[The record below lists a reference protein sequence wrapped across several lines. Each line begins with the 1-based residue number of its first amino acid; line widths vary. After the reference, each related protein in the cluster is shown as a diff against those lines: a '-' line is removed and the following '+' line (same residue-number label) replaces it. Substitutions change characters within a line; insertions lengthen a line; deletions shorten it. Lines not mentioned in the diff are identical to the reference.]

1 MLIKTKLL
9 SAIALLS
16 LIAIG
21 IAVYSQHA
29 LAENSETMDAVY
41 ADRIVP
47 LKNLKAT
54 SDAFAVSIVDA
65 AHKVRN
71 GNETMETG
79 LASVNDARQVISAN
93 WDAYVATSMTP
104 EEHKLV
110 ENAKQQLVVAMDS
123 IATLTKILSERD
135 SAALDSFVRTA
146 LYETIDP
153 LTETISEISD
163 LQVRLSD
170 EVFQEQHRE
179 FETIRTLSIGLILL
193 VLVLAAGTYLVV
205 SRGVIGPLGRQIG
218 AMRKLIDGHLD
229 DDGSDVT
236 GKDEIAEMAR
246 AIQSFREAA
255 RSNLRLQAEAEE
267 SRRNG
272 EAQRTRMQVEA
283 EQAAQQRL
291 IQATSGLATGLQRL
305 ADGDLA
311 VRLEEPFSA
320 EFEQLR
326 HDLNKAAAQ
335 LNDAMLAVAHSAGNI
350 GMGTREIS
358 QSADDLSKRTEQQ
371 AASLEE
377 TAAALDEITANVSN
391 SSRRTEEARDVAG
404 EAKTSATQSAVVVA
418 NAVEAMRRIEE
429 SSSQISNIIGV
440 IDEIAFQTNLL
451 ALNAGVEAARAGEA
465 GKGFAVVAQEV
476 RELAQRSAKAAKEI
490 KELIRSSTSE
500 VESGVRLVRDTGE
513 ALRTIEAHVIT
524 INEHMAAIATSARE
538 QSVGLAEVNTAV
550 NQMDQVT
557 QRNAAMVEEAN
568 AASATLAQ
576 EGSNLRALID
586 RFQLSGETGVSPKP
600 EARRTAPRAVATHQY
615 ADTSARPAIRRPAA
629 QMVNGNTALS
639 TEGWAEF

>member
-16 LIAIG
+16 LIAVG
-21 IAVYSQHA
+21 IAVYNQHA
-29 LAENSETMDAVY
+29 LAENSATMDAVY

-71 GNETMETG
+71 GNATMETG
-79 LASVNDARQVISAN
+79 LASVNDARQVITAN
-93 WDAYVATSMTP
+93 WDAYVATAMTP

-110 ENAKQQLVVAMDS
+110 EGAKQQMVVAIDS
-123 IATLTKILSERD
+123 IATLTKILSARD

-153 LTETISEISD
+153 LTESISEISD
-163 LQVRLSD
+163 LQVHLSD
-170 EVFQEQHRE
+170 RVFQEQHSK
-179 FETIRTLSIGLILL
+179 FETVRVLSVGIIVL
-193 VLVLAAGTYLVV
+193 VLVLAGATFLVV
-205 SRGVIGPLGRQIG
+205 SRGVIGPLSRQIA
-218 AMRKLIDGHLD
+218 AMRRLIDGHLD
-229 DDGSDVT
+229 DDGSDIA

-246 AIQSFREAA
+246 AIQSFRQAA

-272 EAQRTRMQVEA
+272 ESERVRMQAEA
-283 EQAAQQRL
+283 ERAAQQRL

-311 VRLEEPFSA
+311 VRLDEPFSA

-326 HDLNKAAAQ
+326 HDLNKTAAQ
-335 LNDAMLAVAHSAGNI
+335 LNDAMLAVADSAGNI
-350 GMGTREIS
+350 GLGTREIS

-377 TAAALDEITANVSN
+377 TAAALDQITANVSN

-404 EAKTSATQSAVVVA
+404 EAKTSAAQSAVVVA
-418 NAVEAMRRIEE
+418 NAVDAMRRIEE
-429 SSSQISNIIGV
+429 SSSQISSIIGV

-451 ALNAGVEAARAGEA
+451 ALNAGVEAARAGDA

-490 KELIRSSTSE
+490 KELIRSSSSE

-513 ALRTIEAHVIT
+513 ALKTIEAHVIT

-586 RFQLSGETGVSPKP
+586 RFQLSGETGASAQPA
-600 EARRTAPRAVATHQY
+600 ARRTAPRAVISNQHVNN
-615 ADTSARPAIRRPAA
+615 SPRPAVRPPAMPQA
-629 QMVNGNTALS
+629 RGNAALS
-639 TEGWAEF
+639 IDGWAEF

>member
-79 LASVNDARQVISAN
+79 LASVNNARQVITAN
-93 WDAYVATSMTP
+93 WDAYVSTSMTP
-104 EEHKLV
+104 EEQKLV
-110 ENAKQQLVVAMDS
+110 ENAKQQMVIAMDS
-123 IATLTKILSERD
+123 IATLTKILSEGD

-163 LQVRLSD
+163 LQVHLSD
-170 EVFQEQHRE
+170 EVFQAQHRE
-179 FETIRTLSIGLILL
+179 FETVQVLSIGIIVL

-229 DDGSDVT
+229 DDGTAVT

-272 EAQRTRMQVEA
+272 EAERTRMQAEA
-283 EQAAQQRL
+283 ERAAQQRL
-291 IQATSGLATGLQRL
+291 VHATSGLATGLQRL

-311 VRLEEPFSA
+311 VRLDEPFSA

-326 HDLNKAAAQ
+326 HDLNKAAGQ
-335 LNDAMLAVAHSAGNI
+335 LNDAMLAVADSAGNI
-350 GMGTREIS
+350 GLGTREIS

-377 TAAALDEITANVSN
+377 TAAALDQITANVSN

-429 SSSQISNIIGV
+429 SSSQISSIIGV

-490 KELIRSSTSE
+490 KELIRSSSSE

-513 ALRTIEAHVIT
+513 ALKTIEAHVIT

-586 RFQLSGETGVSPKP
+586 RFQLSGETSASPQSG
-600 EARRTAPRAVATHQY
+600 ARRTAPRAVSAHQY
-615 ADTSARPAIRRPAA
+615 AGSNARPAVRRPAA
-629 QMVNGNTALS
+629 PLVQGNTALA

>member
-29 LAENSETMDAVY
+29 LAENSATMDAVY

-71 GNETMETG
+71 GNETMEAG
-79 LASVNDARQVISAN
+79 LASVNDARQVITAN

-104 EEHKLV
+104 EEQKLV
-110 ENAKQQLVVAMDS
+110 ENAKQQMVVAMDS

-135 SAALDSFVRTA
+135 SAALDSFVRTS

-163 LQVRLSD
+163 LQVHLSD
-170 EVFQEQHRE
+170 KVFQEQHRE
-179 FETIRTLSIGLILL
+179 FETVRAVSIGIILL
-193 VLVLAAGTYLVV
+193 VLALAAGTYLVV
-205 SRGVIGPLGRQIG
+205 SRGVIGPLARQIG
-218 AMRKLIDGHLD
+218 AMRKLIDGHLE
-229 DDGSDVT
+229 DDGSNVT

-272 EAQRTRMQVEA
+272 EAERTRMQDEA
-283 EQAAQQRL
+283 EEAAQQKL

-335 LNDAMLAVAHSAGNI
+335 LNDAMLAVADSAGNI

-377 TAAALDEITANVSN
+377 TAAALDQITANVSN

-429 SSSQISNIIGV
+429 SSSQISSIIGV

-451 ALNAGVEAARAGEA
+451 ALNAGVEAARAGDA

-490 KELIRSSTSE
+490 KELIRSSSSE

-513 ALRTIEAHVIT
+513 ALKTIEAHVIT

-576 EGSNLRALID
+576 EGTNLRALIG
-586 RFQLSGETGVSPKP
+586 RFQLSGETRAAAKP
-600 EARRTAPRAVATHQY
+600 EARRTPPRAVTPQQHANIGNRPPAVRSAGY
-615 ADTSARPAIRRPAA
+615 AV
-629 QMVNGNTALS
+629 QGNAALS

>member
-1 MLIKTKLL
+1 MLIKTKLIG
-9 SAIALLS
+9 AIALLS
-16 LIAIG
+16 SIAIG
-21 IAVYSQHA
+21 IAIHSQHR
-29 LAENSETMDAVY
+29 LSESSDTMSAVY

-65 AHKVRN
+65 AHKASN
-71 GNETMETG
+71 GNESMEDG
-79 LASVNDARQVISAN
+79 LASVNAARDVIKTN
-93 WDAYVATSMTP
+93 WDAYSATSMTD
-104 EEHKLV
+104 EERRLV
-110 ENAKQQLVVAMDS
+110 DDAERQMVAAMES
-123 IATLTKILSERD
+123 ISTLIEILSRKDKATLST
-135 SAALDSFVRTA
+135 FVREQ
-146 LYETIDP
+146 LYESIDP
-153 LTETISEISD
+153 LTATISQISD
-163 LQVRLSD
+163 LQVELSGAA
-170 EVFQEQHRE
+170 FQAKHRE
-179 FETIRTLSIGLILL
+179 FETVQKLNIAII
-193 VLVLAAGTYLVV
+193 VFVMALAAGTFFVV
-205 SRGVIGPLGRQIG
+205 LRGVVGPLGRQIA
-218 AMRKLIDGHLD
+218 AMRRLIAGHIED
-229 DDGSDVT
+229 TDEPVT

-272 EAQRTRMQVEA
+272 EAERTRMQAEA
-283 EQAAQQRL
+283 EHAAQRRL

-311 VRLEEPFSA
+311 VRLQEPFSA

-335 LNDAMLAVAHSAGNI
+335 LNDAMLAVADSAGNI

-377 TAAALDEITANVSN
+377 TAAALDQITANVSN

-429 SSSQISNIIGV
+429 SSSQISSIIGV

-513 ALRTIEAHVIT
+513 ALKTIEAHVIT

-576 EGSNLRALID
+576 EGTNLRALID
-586 RFQLSGETGVSPKP
+586 RFQLSGESSAARQTEG
-600 EARRTAPRAVATHQY
+600 RRTVPRPVTTAQHVDVRSRAS
-615 ADTSARPAIRRPAA
+615 SARPVMPA
-629 QMVNGNTALS
+629 VHGNTALS

>member
-1 MLIKTKLL
+1 MLIKTKLIG
-9 SAIALLS
+9 AIALLS
-16 LIAIG
+16 SITIG
-21 IAVYSQHA
+21 IAIHSQST
-29 LAENSETMDAVY
+29 LSETSDMMDTVY

-71 GNETMETG
+71 GNESMESG
-79 LASVNDARQVISAN
+79 LASVNAAREAITTN
-93 WDAYVATSMTP
+93 WDAYAATSMTD
-104 EEHKLV
+104 EERRLV
-110 ENAKQQLVVAMDS
+110 DNARSQMIVAMDS
-123 IATLTKILSERD
+123 ITALTQILSAKD
-135 SAALDSFVRTA
+135 QKALDAFVRDK
-146 LYETIDP
+146 LYATIDP
-153 LTETISEISD
+153 LTATISEISD
-163 LQVRLSD
+163 LQVELSGTAF
-170 EVFQEQHRE
+170 EAKHRE
-179 FETIRTLSIGLILL
+179 FETEQTLSIAII
-193 VLVLAAGTYLVV
+193 VLVMALAGGTFLVV
-205 SRGVIGPLGRQIG
+205 LRGVVGPLGRQIA
-218 AMRKLIDGHLD
+218 AMRRLIDGHVED
-229 DDGSDVT
+229 ADEPVN
-236 GKDEIAEMAR
+236 GKDEIADMAR

-267 SRRNG
+267 TRRTG
-272 EAQRTRMQVEA
+272 EAERVRVQRQA
-283 EQAAQQRL
+283 EQDAQQRL
-291 IQATSGLATGLQRL
+291 TQATAGLAGGLQRL
-305 ADGDLA
+305 ANGDLA
-311 VRLEEPFSA
+311 VRLHEPFAA

-326 HDLNKAAAQ
+326 HDLNKAAGQ
-335 LNDAMLAVAHSAGNI
+335 LNDALLAVADSAGNI

-371 AASLEE
+371 AAALEE
-377 TAAALDEITANVSN
+377 TAAALDQITANVSN

-404 EAKTSATQSAVVVA
+404 EAKTSAAQSAVVVA

-429 SSSQISNIIGV
+429 SSSQISSIIGV

-490 KELIRSSTSE
+490 KDLIRTSSQE
-500 VESGVRLVRDTGE
+500 VENGVRLVRDTGE
-513 ALRTIEAHVIT
+513 ALQTIEAHVIT

-538 QSVGLAEVNTAV
+538 QSVGLSEVNTAV

-576 EGSNLRALID
+576 EGTNLRDLIG
-586 RFQLSGETGVSPKP
+586 RFILAGETQAKGGSRPP
-600 EARRTAPRAVATHQY
+600 APAAVATATRDQGRTV
-615 ADTSARPAIRRPAA
+615 AQATRRPAVYA
-629 QMVNGNTALS
+629 TQGNAALA
-639 TEGWAEF
+639 TDGWAEF

>member
-1 MLIKTKLL
+1 MLIKTKLIG
-9 SAIALLS
+9 AIALLS
-16 LIAIG
+16 TIAIG
-21 IAVYSQHA
+21 IAIHSQST
-29 LAENSETMDAVY
+29 LSETSHMMDAVY

-71 GNETMETG
+71 GNETMESG
-79 LASVNDARQVISAN
+79 LASVNAAREAIKNN
-93 WDAYVATSMTP
+93 WDAYAATSMTDG
-104 EEHKLV
+104 ERKLV
-110 ENAKQQLVVAMDS
+110 DDARGQMVVAMDS
-123 IATLTKILSERD
+123 VTALTQILADRD
-135 SAALDSFVRTA
+135 QKALDAFVRDK
-146 LYETIDP
+146 LYATIDP
-153 LTETISEISD
+153 LTATISHISD
-163 LQVRLSD
+163 LQVELSGGAF
-170 EVFQEQHRE
+170 EAKHRE
-179 FETIRTLSIGLILL
+179 FETVQTFNIAII
-193 VLVLAAGTYLVV
+193 VLVMALTAGTFLVV
-205 SRGVIGPLGRQIG
+205 LRGVVGPLGRQIA
-218 AMRKLIDGHLD
+218 AMRRLIDGHVEEAD
-229 DDGSDVT
+229 EPVG

-267 SRRNG
+267 TRR
-272 EAQRTRMQVEA
+272 TSEA
-283 EQAAQQRL
+283 ERVRVQRQAEQDAQERL
-291 IQATSGLATGLQRL
+291 TQATAGLASGLQRL
-305 ADGDLA
+305 ASGDLA
-311 VRLEEPFSA
+311 VRLQEPFAA

-326 HDLNKAAAQ
+326 HDLNKAAGQ
-335 LNDAMLAVAHSAGNI
+335 LNDALLSVADSAGNI
-350 GMGTREIS
+350 GVGTREIS

-377 TAAALDEITANVSN
+377 TAAALDQITANVSN

-404 EAKTSATQSAVVVA
+404 EAKTSAAQSAVVVA

-429 SSSQISNIIGV
+429 SSSQISSIIGV

-490 KELIRSSTSE
+490 KDLIRTSSLE
-500 VESGVRLVRDTGE
+500 VENGVRLVRDTGN
-513 ALRTIEAHVIT
+513 ALQTIEAHVIT

-538 QSVGLAEVNTAV
+538 QSVGLSEVNTAV

-576 EGSNLRALID
+576 EGTNLRNLIG
-586 RFQLSGETGVSPKP
+586 RFILSGEKGTIAGAQHTPPVAAIASRHRAQVS
-600 EARRTAPRAVATHQY
+600 AHAT
-615 ADTSARPAIRRPAA
+615 RRPASYA
-629 QMVNGNTALS
+629 VQGNAALA
-639 TEGWAEF
+639 TDGWAEF